1 MANLKLENG
10 KLYRVEEVNSAE
22 IEIKA
27 QQLKNFVNDVNARK
41 NIYKDQLANI
51 EINYNNKISD
61 LVKEKAKS
69 QAAIIEAENVIKY
82 CDQEIEK
89 FKVSCQNDQASYIS
103 ACDNCDLE
111 IKNAVAT
118 LSDDDKEAIRLLY
131 PETAKDLGF

>member
-1 MANLKLENG
+1 MATLKYENG
-10 KLYRVEEVNSAE
+10 KLYRIEEVSSSE

-27 QQLKNFVNDVNARK
+27 QQLKNFVNDVNTRK
-41 NIYKDQLANI
+41 NNFKEQLANI

-61 LVKEKAKS
+61 LVKEKAKA
-69 QAAIIEAENVIKY
+69 QAVIIEAENVIKY

-89 FKVSCQNDQASYIS
+89 FKVSCQNDQASYLA
-103 ACDNCDLE
+103 ACDNCDKE

-131 PETAKDLGF
+131 PEAAKDLGF